1 MTHIEEGSNQY
12 ACLSVPCQI
21 IDHGHR
27 GSWWYLSRLEIELIT
42 TSRAS
47 STTCSSTSL
56 PVSISPLASSS
67 PSFTWCSY
75 RCYETCYSCCC
86 QPRPALVLVC
96 TALLWGWQLPTGV
109 LFASSCDHWKVKGQ
123 ISNYAKNVKFQKE
136 KVTHCTT
143 VSPAQQTQEEK
154 ERWRPHWSFPTWC
167 GPLLVQCPSWMK
179 RVSLL
184 DVWAWVETSWDIW
197 SSKLLANLTVS
208 FNSSACE
215 SDVLMHTRV
224 KLPQCIA

>member
-27 GSWWYLSRLEIELIT
+27 GSLWYLSRLEIELLT

-47 STTCSSTSL
+47 STTCSSTSF

-96 TALLWGWQLPTGV
+96 TALLWGWQLPTGC
-109 LFASSCDHWKVKGQ
+109 SSLPPVIIERLKVKFLIMRKMWNFKKKKWHTVLLSHQRSRRKTRKKDGGLTEASQ
-123 ISNYAKNVKFQKE
+123 LGAV
-136 KVTHCTT
+136 HC
-143 VSPAQQTQEEK
+143 
-154 ERWRPHWSFPTWC
+154 WC
-167 GPLLVQCPSWMK
+167 
-179 RVSLL
+179 
-184 DVWAWVETSWDIW
+184 
-197 SSKLLANLTVS
+197 
-208 FNSSACE
+208 SAHLE
-215 SDVLMHTRV
+215 W
-224 KLPQCIA
+224 KG